1 MNSVNLVVIV
11 MALMCLVMAS
21 GVDNQDAERK
31 LNRLGIPKLPAKIK
45 VTTTRPVTRVR
56 KPGTKPT
63 RKNNVVALDKTN
75 KLPVDSEEEE
85 EGWTFSQLLKQAEL
99 RGRPKKHKKMKRAL
113 IALLLAYKLKFA
125 ALIPAIIGGLIMLV
139 MTTGLAGFF
148 FALFAAVLGLKN
160 T

>member
-1 MNSVNLVVIV
+1 MMDSVNLVVIA

-21 GVDNQDAERK
+21 SVDNQDAEKK
-31 LNRLGIPKLPAKIK
+31 LNRLATYKLPNNIK
-45 VTTTRPVTRVR
+45 VTTTRPITKIR
-56 KPGTKPT
+56 KSGNKLR
-63 RKNNVVALDKTN
+63 RKTNVVAMDNTT
-75 KLPVDSEEEE
+75 KLPVDSGEEE
-85 EGWTFSQLLKQAEL
+85 EGNFSLLLKQAEL

-125 ALIPAIIGGLIMLV
+125 ALVPAIIGGLIMLV